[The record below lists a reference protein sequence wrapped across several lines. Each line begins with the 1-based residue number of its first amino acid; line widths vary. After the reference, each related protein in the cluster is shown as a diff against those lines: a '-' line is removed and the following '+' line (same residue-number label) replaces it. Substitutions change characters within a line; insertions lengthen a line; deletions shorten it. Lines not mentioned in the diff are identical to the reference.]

1 MFPIKLS
8 IYTHCAIWLTIHV
21 QNSLEVINLN
31 CTLKCDMTPS
41 CMLPILLALGTTHY
55 FPLVQ
60 MTGRAHLRQNETISN
75 WWA

>member
-1 MFPIKLS
+1 MFTIKFS
-8 IYTHCAIWLTIHV
+8 IYTDCIIWPTIHI
-21 QNSLEVINLN
+21 QNSLEVINLD
-31 CTLKCDMTPS
+31 CTLKCDMTPR
-41 CMLPILLALGTTHY
+41 CTLTIFLALGTTHY